1 MANDDALT
9 GRAPS
14 ARGGVVTA
22 RSARTRRWTSSVD
35 RRGGLP
41 APSLMGTSN
50 GSPTECRRGR
60 GSSRRD
66 RRASPPAMSGRRPFR
81 RTVQGT
87 LPAPM
92 TPPHCVARAATGY
105 DMPLD
110 RLLAQVTR
118 TRWDRLPPESRTVAA
133 DAGGS
138 PGGPLLSGGDKRRQ
152 LGSKGQRPGAGC
164 SSATTTAYSTA
175 RLGEPCGNPISRLSE
190 GQDTQSPPA
199 TSDVSVAS
207 CATATQNTIIKNTLI
222 RTSIAV
228 TEI

>member
-1 MANDDALT
+1 MRLDLDVVARHITLSGGNRWRMMT
-9 GRAPS
+9 PSRAGPPQLVGAS
-14 ARGGVVTA
+14 LPLEVPARAVGPV
-22 RSARTRRWTSSVD
+22 RSTVG
-35 RRGGLP
+35 GGLP
-41 APSLMGTSN
+41 AGSLMGTSN
-50 GSPTECRRGR
+50 GSPTGCRRGR

-66 RRASPPAMSGRRPFR
+66 RRASRPAGSGRRPSR

-118 TRWDRLPPESRTVAA
+118 TRWDRLPPEYRTVAA

-138 PGGPLLSGGDKRRQ
+138 PGGPLLSGGDKRRR

-175 RLGEPCGNPISRLSE
+175 RLDANPAE
-190 GQDTQSPPA
+190 TQ
-199 TSDVSVAS
+199 
-207 CATATQNTIIKNTLI
+207 
-222 RTSIAV
+222 
-228 TEI
+228 